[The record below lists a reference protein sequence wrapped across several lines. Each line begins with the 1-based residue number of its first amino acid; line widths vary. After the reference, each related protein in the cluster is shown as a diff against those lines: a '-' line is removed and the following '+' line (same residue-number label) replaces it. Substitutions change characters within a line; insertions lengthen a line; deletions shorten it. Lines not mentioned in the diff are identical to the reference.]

1 MRRTLNSGGSGR
13 WLLEKAV
20 RQRGARERVV
30 IAPARLPRAGA
41 DPPSRRRRRSL
52 YTTGGGHLPL
62 GPRNVA
68 GCTEHEFVS
77 VLSVNLEN
85 KRNQFSLRSPSRAT
99 VQNSFRVTHMA
110 ASIKYDRFRW
120 KCHTL
125 QKIIFPLSVATGST
139 RPKNREQSFEINSF
153 RIIYAQKSRDGA
165 RFPNQIE

>member
-120 KCHTL
+120 KA
-125 QKIIFPLSVATGST
+125 KSIIFEQSMFENNRFRHVSDPVATESG
-139 RPKNREQSFEINSF
+139 N
-153 RIIYAQKSRDGA
+153 IIFWRV
-165 RFPNQIE
+165 